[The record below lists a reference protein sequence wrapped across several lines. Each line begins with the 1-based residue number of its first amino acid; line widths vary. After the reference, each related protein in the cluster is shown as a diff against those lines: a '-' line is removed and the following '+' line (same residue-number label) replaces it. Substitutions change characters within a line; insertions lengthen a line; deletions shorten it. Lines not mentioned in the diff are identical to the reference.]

1 MSFEYRGPPDDMRPV
16 TLVFAKA
23 RTAEALREAL
33 AARRTAVF
41 SQGRLI
47 GQPEYLEP
55 LFRGAVEVINPE
67 VRLRRK
73 GTALIQIRNKSPLS
87 FELRLKPNPPGLD
100 VEEKTVL
107 AAGKVSLIRV
117 RDLADQATRET
128 QVGLPCTVANLL
140 AAPNEGLNTTLPVK
154 VEFEP

>member
-1 MSFEYRGPPDDMRPV
+1 MSFEYRGPPDDIRPV

-41 SQGRLI
+41 SQCRLI
-47 GQPEYLEP
+47 GEPQYLEP
-55 LFRGAVEVINPE
+55 LFLGAIEIINPE
-67 VRLRRK
+67 IRLRRK
-73 GTALIQIRNKSPLS
+73 GAALIQIRNKSPLS
-87 FELRLKPNPPGLD
+87 FELRLKPSPPGLD
-100 VEEKTVL
+100 VEEKVVL

-117 RDLADQATRET
+117 RGVSDRATREP
-128 QVGLPCTVANLL
+128 QAGLPCTVVNLL
-140 AAPNEGLNTTLPVK
+140 AAPNEGLKTTLPVK